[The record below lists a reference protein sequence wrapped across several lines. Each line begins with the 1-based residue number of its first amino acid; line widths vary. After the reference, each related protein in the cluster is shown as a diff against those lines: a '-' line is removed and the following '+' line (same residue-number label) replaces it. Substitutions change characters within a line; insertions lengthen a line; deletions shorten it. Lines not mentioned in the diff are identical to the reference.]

1 MIRFVVL
8 ACFAAFPAAAADLN
22 VSIYGGIPSTG
33 QVLAALFASEEDWM
47 KTPAAEKTVP
57 IDQHGGAQLAFPN
70 LLPGSYAISV
80 IYDQDSDGELNVNL
94 FGIPTEGF
102 GFSNGARASFGPP
115 KWRKTRFA
123 ISEGTTAITIRLDR
137 TD

>member
-8 ACFAAFPAAAADLN
+8 TCFAAFPAAAADLN

-47 KTPAAEKTVP
+47 KTPAAEQTVP
-57 IDQHGGAQLAFPN
+57 IDQRGGAQLGFPN

-80 IYDQDSDGELNVNL
+80 VYDEDSDGELDLNL
-94 FGIPTEGF
+94 FGIPSEGF
-102 GFSNGARASFGPP
+102 GFSNDARASFGPP
-115 KWRKTRFA
+115 KWRKTRFE
-123 ISEGTTAITIRLDR
+123 ISEGTTAINIRLDR
-137 TD
+137 AD